1 MRGSMHSLSG
11 WWGVGKNFDFFYLEM
26 AHIMEHSEVLAFKF
40 TALSLLAR
48 GPKIFFCIC
57 KVAKLGKILSK
68 GTWPFWFPLRPLL
81 QCCCRRKTLIC

>member
-1 MRGSMHSLSG
+1 VRGSMHSLSR

-48 GPKIFFCIC
+48 GPKIFF
-57 KVAKLGKILSK
+57 LYL
-68 GTWPFWFPLRPLL
+68 
-81 QCCCRRKTLIC
+81 